1 MFLQSH
7 LRTSA
12 FPQAYLP
19 SLLSLA
25 WLPTKDAFPPISS
38 QLPSCGGRP
47 REVRWAPAEAWQGSG
62 QESRRVTD
70 PGGHFAKQGLG

>member
-19 SLLSLA
+19 SHLSLA
-25 WLPTKDAFPPISS
+25 WLPTKDAFLPIRS
-38 QLPSCGGRP
+38 QLPSCGP
-47 REVRWAPAEAWQGSG
+47 EAQGSTVG
-62 QESRRVTD
+62 TSRGRAGVRAAVSQ
-70 PGGHFAKQGLG
+70 GH